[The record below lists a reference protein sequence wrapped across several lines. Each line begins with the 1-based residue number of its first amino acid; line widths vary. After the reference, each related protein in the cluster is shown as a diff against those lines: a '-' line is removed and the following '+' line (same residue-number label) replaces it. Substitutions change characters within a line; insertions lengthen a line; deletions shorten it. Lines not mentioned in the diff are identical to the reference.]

1 MLFSRAETKRLLCFR
16 PLRQRQKQSLP
27 ATRPS
32 QVGWLRS
39 EWRSPI
45 GRPDHPYRCFKCA
58 SFETQLSKATLILK
72 GKQLM
77 EGYKGRWSETEEGGR
92 ANQLTQRQ
100 SMGRQQYAQASWR
113 PAAKECLPS
122 FMRLFWQR
130 SARLV
135 RVFGSVGI
143 SEGWQQ
149 NPHTLQQ
156 YANSFCCCNG
166 PLSLINAQYNSISGW
181 SVNLHGCEVVEVYY
195 KGTNDPVAAI

>member
-32 QVGWLRS
+32 QVGWLRL

-58 SFETQLSKATLILK
+58 SFETQLRKATLILK

-113 PAAKECLPS
+113 AAAKSSYLHVWDCFDKEMRGLWGCLILWAFLRADRKILTLCNSTPIHFFVVMDHFLS
-122 FMRLFWQR
+122 EMR
-130 SARLV
+130 
-135 RVFGSVGI
+135 
-143 SEGWQQ
+143 
-149 NPHTLQQ
+149 
-156 YANSFCCCNG
+156 
-166 PLSLINAQYNSISGW
+166 SITAFQA
-181 SVNLHGCEVVEVYY
+181 EVWIYM
-195 KGTNDPVAAI
+195 PVK